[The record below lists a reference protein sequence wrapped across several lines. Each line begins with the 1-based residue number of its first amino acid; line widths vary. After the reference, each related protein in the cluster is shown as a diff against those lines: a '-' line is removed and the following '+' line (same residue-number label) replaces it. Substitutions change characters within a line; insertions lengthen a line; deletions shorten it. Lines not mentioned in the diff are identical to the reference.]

1 MLQMV
6 LLVNLWNL
14 YWNSLNKKTLYGILA
29 ILLVFG
35 VYGYEHFLKENEISA
50 YVVDGKEIKSNTNEF
65 FLPTST
71 TGQIVHH
78 ESYSLSYSEPHEQA
92 EWVAYELKKSH
103 LSNSNFKRP
112 YFEIDK
118 AVKTGAADWRNYKNS
133 GYDRG
138 HLCPAG
144 DRNYSKIAHDETFL
158 TSNISPQDHDFNSG
172 IWNTL
177 EQKTRYWAEKY
188 DGVFVVTGG
197 ILKGNMKTIGSEKVA
212 VPNQFYKILLDSNQ
226 GKVKMIAFLIPHKD
240 SNRPLY
246 EFVVS
251 VDSIEKLTGIDFFP
265 ELEDNL
271 EGVLEA
277 SSNYKDWS
285 F

>member
-1 MLQMV
+1 MSKKQLYVIIAV
-6 LLVNLWNL
+6 LL
-14 YWNSLNKKTLYGILA
+14 IL
-29 ILLVFG
+29 G
-35 VYGYEHFLKENEISA
+35 VYGYEHFLNEKEVAIS
-50 YVVDGKEIKSNTNEF
+50 VEEGKEIKSDTKEF

-71 TGQIVHH
+71 TGQIIHH
-78 ESYSLSYSEPHEQA
+78 EAYSLSYSEAHEQA

-144 DRNYSKIAHDETFL
+144 DRNYSQAAHDETFL
-158 TSNISPQDHDFNSG
+158 TSNISPQDRDFNSG

-177 EQKTRYWAEKY
+177 EQKTRYWASKY

-197 ILKGNMKTIGSEKVA
+197 ILKGNMKTIGTEKVA
-212 VPNQFYKILLDSNQ
+212 VPNQFYKIILDSSR
-226 GKVKMIAFLIPHKD
+226 GKVKMIAFLMPNKN
-240 SNRPLY
+240 SKKPLY

-251 VDSIEKLTGIDFFP
+251 VDSIENLTGIDFFP
-265 ELEDNL
+265 ELDDTIENT
-271 EGVLEA
+271 LEA
-277 SSNYKDWS
+277 NSDYKDWS
-285 F
+285 FN